1 MWAPSETNKNKNI
14 WFYPSEK
21 EHTKDLFLIEKKKN
35 PKIFSDNVNAIK
47 PHMVPTTKME
57 AYATS
62 IAIRPTWA
70 LG

>member
-1 MWAPSETNKNKNI
+1 
-14 WFYPSEK
+14 
-21 EHTKDLFLIEKKKN
+21 LIEKKKN

>member
-1 MWAPSETNKNKNI
+1 LVLPIRKRAYQGSFFDRE
-14 WFYPSEK
+14 E
-21 EHTKDLFLIEKKKN
+21 KN